1 MINEYIDKAT
11 IAINEGLKN
20 VKKGKLVREE
30 YLEAV
35 EEYFDS
41 IYKYIEDN
49 REELDASTLAR
60 IRSLESSMDEFIV
73 PFYTKEKAPN
83 EVENSDEYLLE
94 TIVYFTRKQLRV
106 KESVEFETD
115 SLRKQ
120 DKLASELVKDMCERL
135 GLPNTSINISRL
147 FDIPKNHNINF
158 VKVDKRFY
166 LIDCTYQ
173 QYFLIGQNYQTRF
186 LPSSEGILTRELGSR
201 ILDRNSSGAVKLL
214 EKGFISTE
222 DPMFKDYFDVILEQ
236 AGKEPM
242 EEMEYLDL
250 VKKKIKKVVE

>member
-20 VKKGKLVREE
+20 VKKGKLVKEE
-30 YLEAV
+30 YLDAI

-49 REELDASTLAR
+49 REEVDASTLAR
-60 IRSLESSMDEFIV
+60 IRSLENSMDDFIV
-73 PFYTKEKAPN
+73 PFFTKEKAPN
-83 EVENSDEYLLE
+83 EVKNNEEYLLE

-106 KESVEFETD
+106 KESVEFDTD

-135 GLPNTSINISRL
+135 GLPCISINISKL
-147 FDIPKNHNINF
+147 FDIEKNHNISI
-158 VKVDKRFY
+158 VKVDEYYY

-173 QYFLIGQNYQTRF
+173 QYFLTGQNYRTRY
-186 LPSSEGILTRELGSR
+186 LPSDKGILTRELGSR
-201 ILDRNSSGAVKLL
+201 ILDRNSVGAVELL

-222 DPMFKDYFDVILEQ
+222 DPIFKDYFDVILEQ
-236 AGKEPM
+236 ADKEPLSH
-242 EEMEYLDL
+242 EEYLNL
-250 VKKKIKKVVE
+250 ILKKMKK